1 MSKVFKVKV
10 RLLIVVLFIISSFLH
25 QLFYTMLSVVAL
37 STHPKVTVQPSR
49 SSESDLSNDLTST
62 NAAKPD
68 TNEKTL
74 SFKKCFLC
82 YKIILN
88 QCHPVWGHS
97 CSTFSMFS
105 KKTKIELYSKL
116 YIILYQLLQ
125 RTKPKKRLRGSIA
138 WTYVN
143 KWISNIFEDYR
154 LLEANRTVF

>member
-1 MSKVFKVKV
+1 MSKLFNVKV
-10 RLLIVVLFIISSFLH
+10 RLLIVALFITSSSLYH
-25 QLFYTMLSVVAL
+25 TFYTILSVVVL

-49 SSESDLSNDLTST
+49 SSESDPSNYLTSA
-62 NAAKPD
+62 NAAKPY

-97 CSTFSMFS
+97 CSTFVMFS
-105 KKTKIELYSKL
+105 KKTKIELFSKL

-125 RTKPKKRLRGSIA
+125 KTKPKKRLRGSIA

-143 KWISNIFEDYR
+143 KRISNVFVDHR